1 MKRFALSFFTVLFF
15 SAAFSQKLHFI
26 YLQAEPEQAFFA
38 KINDKV
44 YHSTNSGYLILSR
57 LKDSIY
63 TIGIGFP
70 GNKWPEQRFT
80 LDINSRD
87 HGYTLKNFGEK
98 GWGLYDIEAATTQM
112 AIIANNSAMKTEPRE
127 VSAFTDIL
135 SKAANDPSLK
145 EKPVVVVKE
154 EKPAP
159 PKEDKSA
166 ASKDEKAVALKEEK
180 PVEVA
185 PTVITEELKPSKD
198 SAVPKQEESKVAQKD
213 ESAAVNNKDE
223 SPAAKAE
230 DKPET
235 TAQEYKHS
243 IVTRKSESSMTDG
256 LHLTFIDDYGNGKKD
271 TIRITIP
278 NQKNHLAEVKQPEK
292 EEKKFLDIPAD
303 DSVKSAAPDQNNDTV
318 KKVEPGQ
325 KAVKPDTLSAPV
337 AKKKCASVATESD
350 FFKVRKNMAAAT
362 NDEAMIAIAKKSFKT
377 KCFSSLQIKN
387 LGTLFLNDAA
397 RYKFFDEAY
406 ESVSDQENFPAL
418 VSELKDEYYINR
430 FKAMLRPA

>member
-1 MKRFALSFFTVLFF
+1 MKRFALSFFTVLVF

-80 LDINSRD
+80 IDVNSRD

-112 AIIANNSAMKTEPRE
+112 AIITNNTAMKTEPRE
-127 VSAFTDIL
+127 VSTFTDIL

-145 EKPVVVVKE
+145 EKPVMVVKE
-154 EKPAP
+154 EKPASL
-159 PKEDKSA
+159 KEDKSA
-166 ASKDEKAVALKEEK
+166 SPKDEKTVALKEEK
-180 PVEVA
+180 PVEIA
-185 PTVITEELKPSKD
+185 PAVTMEELKPSKD
-198 SAVPKQEESKVAQKD
+198 STAPRQEGSKVAQK
-213 ESAAVNNKDE
+213 EE
-223 SPAAKAE
+223 FPAAKAE
-230 DKPET
+230 DNPET
-235 TAQEYKHS
+235 AAQEYKHS

-292 EEKKFLDIPAD
+292 EEKKFLDIPAAD
-303 DSVKSAAPDQNNDTV
+303 TVKNAAPDQNNDSI
-318 KKVEPGQ
+318 KRVEPGQ
-325 KAVKPDTLSAPV
+325 KAVKADTLPVPV
-337 AKKKCASVATESD
+337 AKKKCASVATETD
-350 FFKVRKNMAAAT
+350 FFKVRKNMAAET
-362 NDEAMIAIAKKSFKT
+362 NDEAMIAVAKKSFKT

-397 RYKFFDEAY
+397 RYKFFDAAY